1 VLVVCF
7 AGADSNV
14 VLLVVYVVNVFRYLV
29 VVLLVL
35 RYMVLLSVD
44 LLLFL
49 INCVRCWCWLLVD
62 VLLID

>member
-1 VLVVCF
+1 
-7 AGADSNV
+7 
-14 VLLVVYVVNVFRYLV
+14 VFRYLV